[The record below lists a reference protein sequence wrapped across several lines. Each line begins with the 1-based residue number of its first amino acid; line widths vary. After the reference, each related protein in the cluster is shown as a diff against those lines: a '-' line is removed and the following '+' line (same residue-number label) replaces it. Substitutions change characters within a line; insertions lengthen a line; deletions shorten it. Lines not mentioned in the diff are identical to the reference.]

1 MKKTLLIALCLLAF
15 LNVQAQE
22 TTFSYNFDNNS
33 FDGWSGYDADGDGY
47 TWELHNSTISGGFD
61 GSYGLYSS
69 CYMNGP
75 LTPDNYLYTTETYL
89 ITENSILHFFH
100 CQSDIVYFQ
109 ENFGVIISEDGIN
122 FTEIWSKEYT
132 EPYPNDKWGEEYI
145 DLSEYAGKNL
155 YIGFR
160 HHDCNGN
167 SANGIRIDNVELT
180 SVESVQENEISFNIY
195 PNPASDFVKISVV
208 NSQLSKV
215 RVYNNIGVL
224 VDEIELD
231 SDEVEIN
238 ISDYSTGVYFF
249 DVDGKIVKIIKN

>member
-1 MKKTLLIALCLLAF
+1 MKKTLLIALCLIAF
-15 LNVQAQE
+15 FNVQAQE

-47 TWELHNSTISGGFD
+47 TWELHNSTISGGFE

-69 CYMNGP
+69 CYMNGA

-100 CQSDIVYFQ
+100 CQSDIVFFK

-122 FTEIWSKEYT
+122 FTEIWNKEYT

-180 SVESVQENEISFNIY
+180 SVESVQKNEISFKIY
-195 PNPASDFVKISVV
+195 PNPTSDFVKISAV

-231 SDEVEIN
+231 SDDVEIN
-238 ISDYSTGVYFF
+238 ISDYATGFYFF
-249 DVDGKIVKIIKN
+249 DVDDKIVKIIKN